1 MKQHAM
7 DYLMQDALANINIL
21 EALELPAAKV
31 LRADETGVLVEYDG
45 LYFLAAEPGQASAF
59 LPLMTQGLAKDTTRQ
74 IVVRGKE
81 LIPSLT
87 HDYSFAVVMECCHAV
102 YASREP
108 LHNALPQGA
117 AIRPL
122 DLSHFDIV
130 RAHYHTVDNAN
141 YLRERIAN
149 GMFGVFFGDELAGF
163 IGTHEERPMGLLEVL
178 PDYRRLGLAYALEA
192 HLINHLLSLGRT
204 PFCQVALHNE
214 PSFAL
219 QKKLGLTISDTMIY
233 WLDYIGS

>member
-1 MKQHAM
+1 M
-7 DYLMQDALANINIL
+7 DYLMQDALANINIIEVL
-21 EALELPAAKV
+21 ALPAAKV
-31 LRADETGVLVEYDG
+31 LRADETGVLAEYDG

-59 LPLMTQGLAKDTTRQ
+59 LPQMTQGLKKGTTRQ
-74 IVVRGKE
+74 IIARGKE
-81 LIPSLT
+81 LIQPLT
-87 HDYSFAVVMECCHAV
+87 HDYAFAVAMECCHAV
-102 YASREP
+102 YASRETIP
-108 LHNALPQGA
+108 YALPQGA
-117 AIRPL
+117 EIRSL
-122 DLSHFDIV
+122 DQRHFDIV
-130 RAHYHTVDNAN
+130 RAHYHTVDDAN
-141 YLRERIAN
+141 YLRERIAY

-219 QKKLGLTISDTMIY
+219 QRKLGLTISDTVIY
-233 WLDYIGS
+233 WLDYMGN